1 MRSLFP
7 ILESTVYLNTAYV
20 GPISKE
26 LFNYRKKIDNQFL
39 NNGDKFK
46 MDSLEKINLYSKTI
60 STFINAK
67 QENTFFTV
75 NFSTGFR
82 YILDLIPKNSLILT
96 MKDDYDSLLDGL
108 RERDFKVD
116 YVDMTTNF
124 EIEIEKQLKKKS
136 YAVLALSVVQF
147 LSGIK
152 IDFEKLQNIKNA
164 NPNLLIIGDTTQFVG
179 SDFFDFNSS
188 PFDVV
193 VGSGYKWLLAGFGNA
208 YISVTDNFFDKTNS
222 SKELLHKKVYSG
234 HVNYLGAASLNF
246 SIKFLQKNNFN
257 LLIKKKKKLSGFL
270 RNELDKL
277 GLIQPI
283 VKERNLHSD
292 IFNIPANK
300 KTYEELLKNRIRCAL
315 RGNGVRVSVHF
326 YNNKDDVEKLIKF
339 FKN

>member
-1 MRSLFP
+1 
-7 ILESTVYLNTAYV
+7 
-20 GPISKE
+20 
-26 LFNYRKKIDNQFL
+26 
-39 NNGDKFK
+39 

-60 STFINAK
+60 STFINSK

-96 MKDDYDSLLDGL
+96 IKNDYDSLLDGL
-108 RERDFKVD
+108 RERDFTVD
-116 YVDMTTNF
+116 YIDMSTNF

-136 YAVLALSVVQF
+136 YDVLALSVVQF

-152 IDFEKLQNIKNA
+152 IDFEKLQNIKSE

-179 SDFFDFNSS
+179 SDYFDFNSS

-208 YISVTDNFFDKTNS
+208 YISVTDNFFNKTNS

-326 YNNKDDVEKLIKF
+326 YNNKDDVEKLINF
-339 FKN
+339 FKIKLKQHL

>member
-1 MRSLFP
+1 M
-7 ILESTVYLNTAYV
+7 
-20 GPISKE
+20 
-26 LFNYRKKIDNQFL
+26 
-39 NNGDKFK
+39 
-46 MDSLEKINLYSKTI
+46 
-60 STFINAK
+60 
-67 QENTFFTV
+67 
-75 NFSTGFR
+75 
-82 YILDLIPKNSLILT
+82 
-96 MKDDYDSLLDGL
+96 
-108 RERDFKVD
+108 
-116 YVDMTTNF
+116 
-124 EIEIEKQLKKKS
+124 
-136 YAVLALSVVQF
+136 
-147 LSGIK
+147 
-152 IDFEKLQNIKNA
+152 
-164 NPNLLIIGDTTQFVG
+164 
-179 SDFFDFNSS
+179 
-188 PFDVV
+188 
-193 VGSGYKWLLAGFGNA
+193 AGFGNA

-234 HVNYLGAASLNF
+234 HVNYLGAASLDF
-246 SIKFLQKNNFN
+246 AIKFLQNNNFN